1 MSMKRSLIAIA
12 SLLVFTISGCSTMNQ
27 NASSSPVTDRILSRN
42 EIRIGMS
49 GNQPPFNMKNRAGK
63 LIGLDVDLGV
73 ALARTMGV
81 EAKFISMPFQD
92 LLPALEKGDI
102 DIVLSG
108 MTMNSE
114 RNLKVAF
121 AGPYF
126 ISGKAALTKSPSLA
140 AADEPED
147 MNKKAR
153 MTVLAG
159 STSETFAQRSLPE
172 VDLVS
177 VSDYNE
183 AVKLVVDDEVEA
195 MIADYP
201 VCILALYQNPD
212 AGLVAT
218 ISTFSFEP
226 IGVALSS
233 DAILLTNVVQN
244 YFKLLEGTGTL
255 ERLRLAWFDNAT
267 WVKDLPA
274 AASVE

>member
-108 MTMNSE
+108 MTMTSE

-147 MNKKAR
+147 INKKAR

-159 STSETFAQRSLPE
+159 STSETFAKRSLPE
-172 VDLVS
+172 VDLVA
-177 VSDYNE
+177 VSDYTE
-183 AVKLVVDDEVEA
+183 AVRLVVDDEVEA

-274 AASVE
+274 SAPVE

>member
-1 MSMKRSLIAIA
+1 MSMKRSLISIA
-12 SLLVFTISGCSTMNQ
+12 SLLVFSISGCSTMNQ

-81 EAKFISMPFQD
+81 EAKFIAMPFQD

-108 MTMNSE
+108 MTMTSE

-147 MNKKAR
+147 INKKAR

-274 AASVE
+274 AAPAE

>member
-108 MTMNSE
+108 MTMTSE

-147 MNKKAR
+147 INKKAR

-255 ERLRLAWFDNAT
+255 ERLRLAWFDNAS

-274 AASVE
+274 AATVE

>member
-49 GNQPPFNMKNRAGK
+49 GNQPPFNMKNRTGK

-108 MTMNSE
+108 MTMSSE

-147 MNKKAR
+147 INKKAR

-159 STSETFAQRSLPE
+159 STSETFAKRSLPE
-172 VDLVS
+172 VDLVA
-177 VSDYNE
+177 VSDYTE
-183 AVKLVVDDEVEA
+183 AVRLVVDDEVEA

-274 AASVE
+274 SAPVE

>member
-108 MTMNSE
+108 MTMTSE

-159 STSETFAQRSLPE
+159 STSETFARRSLPE

-226 IGVALSS
+226 IGVAISS

-274 AASVE
+274 AATVE

>member
-108 MTMNSE
+108 MTMSSE

-147 MNKKAR
+147 INKKAR

-159 STSETFAQRSLPE
+159 STSETFAKRSLPE
-172 VDLVS
+172 VDLVA
-177 VSDYNE
+177 VSDYTE
-183 AVKLVVDDEVEA
+183 AVRLVVDDEVEA

-274 AASVE
+274 SAPVE

>member
-108 MTMNSE
+108 MTMTSE

-147 MNKKAR
+147 INKKAR

-159 STSETFAQRSLPE
+159 STSETFAKRSLPE
-172 VDLVS
+172 VELVS

-183 AVKLVVDDEVEA
+183 AVKLVIDDEVEA

-274 AASVE
+274 SAPVE

>member
-12 SLLVFTISGCSTMNQ
+12 SLLVFTISGCSTMNPS
-27 NASSSPVTDRILSRN
+27 ASSSPVTDRILSRN

-108 MTMNSE
+108 MTMSSE

-147 MNKKAR
+147 INKKAR

-159 STSETFAQRSLPE
+159 STSETFAKRSLPE
-172 VDLVS
+172 VDLVA
-177 VSDYNE
+177 VSDYTE
-183 AVKLVVDDEVEA
+183 AVRLVVDDEVEA

-274 AASVE
+274 SAPVE

>member
-108 MTMNSE
+108 MTMTSE

-159 STSETFAQRSLPE
+159 STSETFARRSLPE

-233 DAILLTNVVQN
+233 DAILLTHVVQN

-274 AASVE
+274 AATVE

>member
-1 MSMKRSLIAIA
+1 MSMKRPLIAIA

-92 LLPALEKGDI
+92 LLPALERGDI

-108 MTMNSE
+108 MTMTSE

-147 MNKKAR
+147 INKKAR

-159 STSETFAQRSLPE
+159 STSETFARRSLPE

-274 AASVE
+274 AATVE

>member
-1 MSMKRSLIAIA
+1 M
-12 SLLVFTISGCSTMNQ
+12 
-27 NASSSPVTDRILSRN
+27 
-42 EIRIGMS
+42 
-49 GNQPPFNMKNRAGK
+49 
-63 LIGLDVDLGV
+63 DVDLAS

-81 EAKFISMPFQD
+81 EAKLMSMPFQD
-92 LLPALEKGDI
+92 LLPALERGEI

-108 MTMNSE
+108 MTMTSE

-140 AADEPED
+140 AASDPKD
-147 MNKKAR
+147 INKRTR

-159 STSETFAQRSLPE
+159 STSEQFARRELPE
-172 VDLVS
+172 VELVS
-177 VSDYNE
+177 VDDYDD
-183 AVKLVVDDEVEA
+183 AVRLVLNNEVEA

-201 VCILALYQNPD
+201 VCILALYQNPE

-233 DAILLTNVVQN
+233 DALLLTNVVQN
-244 YFKLLEGTGTL
+244 YFTLLEGTGTL
-255 ERLRLAWFDNAT
+255 ERLRAAWFDNAS
-267 WVKDLPA
+267 WVLDLP
-274 AASVE
+274 

>member
-12 SLLVFTISGCSTMNQ
+12 SLLVFTISGCSTMNPS
-27 NASSSPVTDRILSRN
+27 ASSSPVTDRILSRN

-108 MTMNSE
+108 MTMTSE

-147 MNKKAR
+147 INKKAR

-159 STSETFAQRSLPE
+159 STSETFAKRSLPE
-172 VDLVS
+172 VDLVA
-177 VSDYNE
+177 VSDYTE
-183 AVKLVVDDEVEA
+183 AVRLVVDDEVEA

-274 AASVE
+274 SAPVE

>member
-1 MSMKRSLIAIA
+1 MSIKRSLIALVA
-12 SLLVFTISGCSTMNQ
+12 LLFFAITGCSTMNSRS
-27 NASSSPVTDRILSRN
+27 SSSPVTDRILSSG

-49 GNQPPFNMKNRAGK
+49 GKQPPFNMKNRAGK
-63 LIGLDVDLGV
+63 LIGMDVDLGN

-81 EAKFISMPFQD
+81 QSKFVSMPFQD
-92 LLPALEKGDI
+92 LLPALERGEI

-108 MTMNSE
+108 MTMTSE

-140 AADEPED
+140 AADEPAGIN
-147 MNKKAR
+147 MKAR
-153 MTVLAG
+153 MAVLAG
-159 STSETFAQRSLPE
+159 STSEQFAKRNLPE
-172 VDLVS
+172 VEV
-177 VSDYNE
+177 VAVADYDE
-183 AVKLVVDDEVEA
+183 AVQMVLNDEVAA

-212 AGLVAT
+212 TELVAT
-218 ISTFSFEP
+218 ISPFSFEP

-233 DAILLTNVVQN
+233 DAHLLVNVVQN

-255 ERLRLAWFDNAT
+255 EQLRLAWFDNAS
-267 WVKDLPA
+267 WVQDLP
-274 AASVE
+274 